1 MSITQWFCGR
11 SCFCYRFTLV
21 YFAILRDGGM
31 KRPGLILHDNE
42 TCSTLDV
49 QLVLHKWLC
58 GCSLSHHSED
68 SIYNSNL
75 IIFVSMLGF
84 LFVGKNGSYSIAP
97 SHVTQTKKI
106 RGV

>member
-1 MSITQWFCGR
+1 
-11 SCFCYRFTLV
+11 V

-58 GCSLSHHSED
+58 GCSLSHHSKD

-75 IIFVSMLGF
+75 IIFVSTLWF
-84 LFVGKNGSYSIAP
+84 LFVGKNGSFSIAP
-97 SHVTQTKKI
+97 SHVKHAKKI

>member
-1 MSITQWFCGR
+1 MVLWALMLLLSFYSYVLCNLAGWWDE
-11 SCFCYRFTLV
+11 
-21 YFAILRDGGM
+21 AA
-31 KRPGLILHDNE
+31 GLILHDNE

-58 GCSLSHHSED
+58 GCSLSHHSKD

-75 IIFVSMLGF
+75 IIFVSTLWF
-84 LFVGKNGSYSIAP
+84 LFVGKNGSFSIAP
-97 SHVTQTKKI
+97 IHVKHAKKI